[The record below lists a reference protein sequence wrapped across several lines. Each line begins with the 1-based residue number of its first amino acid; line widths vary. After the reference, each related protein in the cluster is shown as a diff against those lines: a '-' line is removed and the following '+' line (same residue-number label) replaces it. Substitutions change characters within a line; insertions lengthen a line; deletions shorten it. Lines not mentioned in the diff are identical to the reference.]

1 MDKTIVFRIVTSF
14 ANYRTGQ
21 SVYIDGVEG
30 RITSIRSVTMT
41 SGRDI
46 EIIGRF
52 KPYDHKR
59 EN

>member
-52 KPYDHKR
+52 KPYEQK
-59 EN
+59 EKN

>member
-14 ANYRTGQ
+14 ANFRTGQ
-21 SVYIDGVEG
+21 SIMIDGTEG

-41 SGRDI
+41 SARDI

-52 KPYDHKR
+52 KPYEQKKK
-59 EN
+59 N